1 MSLKS
6 LVLMPIVAIAM
17 TAPLRAQAILIGV
30 GAPTTGVAAAPA
42 VWQRWGLDIAV
53 DEINAKGGVLGRKL
67 EIRSYDDRCNPSEAV
82 NVTNRLIEDKVAV
95 ILGMHCSSATL
106 AAMPLVEK
114 AHIPMIEG
122 IASSPRIT
130 DLSGV
135 GGNEWTFRINPS
147 DQDMMDALGMYLA
160 GVPKMHRFAV
170 VGEDTDFGRGGAAA
184 FANVAKA
191 DGLEI
196 ISQDFHPQGLPDFTP
211 LLTRIRQSRPDAI
224 ATFQLS
230 GDQLNLLRNAMQLGL
245 HIPYAGRFDPG
256 GSNVQIIQAGGM
268 EGSITAW
275 TYSAQ
280 IDAPENKVLVAETK
294 RRFDS
299 VPLLQTWAGY
309 DTLRIAA
316 QAIADAGSTDPD
328 KIRDALKKI
337 KFRSAIGQEISFD
350 AHNQGGRAVVIE
362 KVENRAVHVE
372 QLVQLKK

>member
-1 MSLKS
+1 MPLKS
-6 LVLMPIVAIAM
+6 LLFGLCLMM
-17 TAPLRAQAILIGV
+17 TAGAAQAQPILIGV
-30 GAPTTGVAAAPA
+30 GTPTTGVAAAA
-42 VWQRWGLDIAV
+42 ALWQRWGLDIAA
-53 DEINAKGGVLGRKL
+53 DEINAKGGVLGRKI
-67 EIRSYDDRCNPSEAV
+67 EIRAYDDRCNPSEAV
-82 NVTNRLIEDKVAV
+82 NVVNRLIEDKVAV

-147 DQDMMDALGMYLA
+147 DQDMMDALGLYLK
-160 GVPKMHRFAV
+160 GVPKMRRFAV
-170 VGEDTDFGRGGAAA
+170 LAEDTDFGRGGAAA
-184 FANVAKA
+184 FADIAKKE
-191 DGLEI
+191 GFEI

-211 LLTRIRQSRPDAI
+211 ILTRIRQSRPDAI
-224 ATFQLS
+224 AIIQLT

-245 HIPYAGRFDPG
+245 HIPYTGRFDPG
-256 GSNVQIIQAGGM
+256 GATVQIIAAGGM

-280 IDAPENKVLVAETK
+280 IDAPENKVLVDETK
-294 RRFDS
+294 RRFDA
-299 VPLLQTWAGY
+299 VPLLQTWAGF
-309 DTLRIAA
+309 DTLRLAA
-316 QAIADAGSTDPD
+316 QAITEAGSTDPD

-337 KFRSAIGQEISFD
+337 KFQSAIGQTISFD
-350 AHNQGGRAVVIE
+350 DHNQGGRTVVIE

-372 QLVQLKK
+372 KLVELKH